1 MISQNKRSLCL
12 SSVFLVVCCSQT
24 VVGLDPPTESIFGP
38 ERIMPSGEYYTAT
51 VPDTLDLA
59 ERARLS
65 VRGLTEFLNPEAD
78 YAHYVHACFDANP
91 PYMIWCGNGTANWG
105 KIAESLI
112 MTRLM
117 SGSDEN
123 LDIQQQMLDGLIHA
137 IDPGRKTPTAMSRA
151 MLALMAL
158 QQQSPSAQ
166 VEKLIDL
173 MARGHREVGQ
183 FQDAAVFYT
192 DPPTQ
197 KQFGYVWQLFVH
209 GSAIRSLA
217 RWHEMTGDRQWLE
230 LAQKLVNFIRQP
242 RFWRAEAQPKA
253 VAGVN
258 RAHFMGH
265 LHSYTQALMGLIWH
279 AELTNDMRLK
289 LFVRDGYEYIK
300 NFGLARIGLFGEMC
314 ATGDMTY
321 LALKLS
327 GLGVGD
333 YWDDADMYVRNTL
346 TELQI
351 VDAGP
356 LRQVVESMPPLDPNQ
371 DPKPETTERVLE
383 RNVGAFI
390 SDATHPTLVPP
401 VALIRAICCTGNCTV
416 ALFFAWDSIVQF
428 EDGTASVNLLLNRAS
443 PWLDIDSYLPYEGKV
458 VIRNKSAERIA
469 VRLPLWVDETKV
481 ACHVGEES
489 ARPIRLGRYLL
500 FEGTAPGQVLTVEFP
515 VAESEESYVLKWRRV
530 GGWCEYS
537 NRGGGQWTPPEDP
550 DRYTCHFRGNT
561 LIDIHPRTEGPGLPL
576 YQRETMRRDAAPMT
590 SVTRFVSPT
599 TLKW

>member
-1 MISQNKRSLCL
+1 MNSHNKRLFCL
-12 SSVFLVVCCSQT
+12 SSVFLVVCYSQT

-78 YAHYVHACFDANP
+78 YAHYVHAHFDADP
-91 PYMIWCGNGTANWG
+91 PYMIWCGKGTANWG

-123 LDIQQQMLDGLIHA
+123 LDIQEKMLEGLIRA

-158 QQQSPSAQ
+158 HRQSPSAE

-183 FQDAAVFYT
+183 FQDDAVFYT

-209 GSAIRSLA
+209 GSALRSLA
-217 RWHEMTGDRQWLE
+217 RWHEMTGDHQWLE
-230 LAQKLVNFIRQP
+230 LAEKLVNFIRQP

-265 LHSYTQALMGLIWH
+265 LHSYTQALMGLIWY

-314 ATGDMTY
+314 ATGDMTF

-327 GLGVGD
+327 RLGVGD

-356 LRQVVESMPPLDPNQ
+356 LRQVVEAMPPLDSNQ
-371 DPKPETTERVLE
+371 DPKPETTERVIE

-401 VALIRAICCTGNCTV
+401 QALIRAICCTGNCTV
-416 ALFFAWDSIVQF
+416 ALFFVWDSIVQF

-469 VRLPLWVDETKV
+469 VRLPLWVDEAMV
-481 ACHVGEES
+481 ACRVGEES
-489 ARPIRLGRYLL
+489 VRPIRLGRYLL
-500 FEGTAPGQVLTVEFP
+500 FERTAPGQVLTVEFP
-515 VAESEESYVLKWRRV
+515 MAESEESYVLKWRRV

-537 NRGGGQWTPPEDP
+537 NRGGGQWTPPENP
-550 DRYTCHFRGNT
+550 DRYTCRFRGNT
-561 LIDIHPRTEGPGLPL
+561 LIDIDPRTEGPGLPL
-576 YQRETMRRDAAPMT
+576 YRREYMRRGAAPMT